1 LHDNATVKTDASA
14 KYPVAMDSDT
24 LHVEFA
30 GELYS
35 WRGPAPYHFIKV
47 PEEAC
52 VDLRAVSPFVSY
64 GWGLIPVW
72 VRIGGIEFETSC
84 FPRTEATSCRLR
96 TSSATPKD
104 SPMATP

>member
-1 LHDNATVKTDASA
+1 
-14 KYPVAMDSDT
+14 MDSDT

-35 WRGPAPYHFIKV
+35 WRGPAPFHFIKV

-64 GWGLIPVW
+64 GWGVIPVW
-72 VRIGGIEFETSC
+72 VRIGGIEFETSL
-84 FPRTEATSCRLR
+84 F
-96 TSSATPKD
+96 PKD
-104 SPMATP
+104 GGYVVPIKDVVRNAEGLTDGDTVTVELAARATRS